1 MELPN
6 YSSNKYKFVKSNQP
20 NTSYAQMAFKVDNRH
35 SSIQPSH
42 NNPSPV
48 VFNIPNTNPSNSI
61 PNNRYIKPQAQ
72 VASPQ
77 FSQQIRPSTSIPN
90 NRYIKPQAQVSS
102 PQLSKQ
108 MKTSSDL
115 DELLKRCNQVTE
127 PAVPTNSNKT
137 GDMQSKPSSTGNNN
151 LKTYTVIF

>member
-20 NTSYAQMAFKVDNRH
+20 NTSYAQRAFKVDNRH
-35 SSIQPSH
+35 SSIQQSH

-48 VFNIPNTNPSNSI
+48 VFNIPNTN
-61 PNNRYIKPQAQ
+61 
-72 VASPQ
+72 
-77 FSQQIRPSTSIPN
+77 PSTSIPN

-137 GDMQSKPSSTGNNN
+137 DDMQSKPSSTGNNN

>member
-20 NTSYAQMAFKVDNRH
+20 NTSYAQRAFKVDNRH
-35 SSIQPSH
+35 SSIQQSH

-108 MKTSSDL
+108 MKTSSKL
-115 DELLKRCNQVTE
+115 T
-127 PAVPTNSNKT
+127 P
-137 GDMQSKPSSTGNNN
+137 
-151 LKTYTVIF
+151 